1 MSRHRRT
8 RLGALLLPLV
18 MAGALASCDRGPDV
32 EEDPRSALRDAV
44 MELSDYDGV
53 ELVFGAQLDEA
64 ARQSATTEGELTEDE
79 LTLLTGSTLAVRGVA
94 GDDEDEG
101 QSEFEL
107 IVGDESVL
115 TVRVPSESELYALID
130 LPAVERVAEKLDAGP
145 GFTQGV
151 GEFEQMAG
159 MFGLGEVATAA
170 REAEWVRVTGVD
182 EVLETT
188 REGAGEEQ
196 PDEEQPDEEQP
207 DEADLEQLARDVGE
221 RLLAFLEDDV
231 AVEHVGDE
239 DAGERIR
246 VTAAGAEL
254 RALLTDLLTALD
266 DATVLA
272 SPAGTGMDP
281 AQLRDELDES
291 IPDDT
296 EVSFDAWVDDGE
308 LAQVAVDLFAVAR
321 EAGEEDVPDGE
332 FLVAIGITE
341 FTGPVEAP
349 ETDVTFDVFELF
361 GDLLGGL
368 GNLDESFPEGS
379 QEGLGDEGAS
389 RPDEDACISEDEV
402 EQLLE
407 RLPEDQRDL
416 DDDEV
421 EAMLGLPIC

>member
-18 MAGALASCDRGPDV
+18 MAGALAACDRGPDV

-79 LTLLTGSTLAVRGVA
+79 LTLLTGSTLTVRGVA

-130 LPAVERVAEKLDAGP
+130 LPAVERVAEELDAGP
-145 GFTQGV
+145 GFAQGV
-151 GEFEQMAG
+151 SEVEQMAG

-188 REGAGEEQ
+188 REGAGEE
-196 PDEEQPDEEQP
+196 EP

-246 VTAAGAEL
+246 VTAAGTEL

-266 DATVLA
+266 DATDLA

-281 AQLRDELDES
+281 AQLRDELEES

-308 LAQVAVDLFAVAR
+308 LAQVAVDLFALAR

-332 FLVAIGITE
+332 FLVAIGIAE

-368 GNLDESFPEGS
+368 GDLDDESFPEGS
-379 QEGLGDEGAS
+379 QGGLGDEGAPG
-389 RPDEDACISEDEV
+389 PDEDACISEDEV

-407 RLPEDQRDL
+407 RLPEEQRDL

-421 EAMLGLPIC
+421 EEVLGLPIC